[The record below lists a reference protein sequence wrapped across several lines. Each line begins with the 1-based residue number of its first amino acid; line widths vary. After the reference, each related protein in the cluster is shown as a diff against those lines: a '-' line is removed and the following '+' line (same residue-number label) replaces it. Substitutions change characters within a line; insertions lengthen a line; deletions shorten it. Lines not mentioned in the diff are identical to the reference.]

1 MKEVNSQYDILV
13 EEISTMADRTSAL
26 SRKNKQK
33 SFKIYMGIA
42 GSSALITILVAI
54 GNDIPQAY
62 SFIVKIIT
70 LSLSGLATILAAWDG
85 FYNHKQ
91 QWINYGESRN
101 HMRSLQLKLKL
112 LKPEEK
118 ENDEILRGI
127 YEEYQDILH
136 NGNSNW
142 KTVRMQD
149 PSSNS

>member
-1 MKEVNSQYDILV
+1 MKDIKYKYDILV

-26 SRKNKQK
+26 SRRNKRK

-54 GNDIPQAY
+54 GNDIPEKH
-62 SFIVKIIT
+62 SFLLKITT
-70 LSLSGLATILAAWDG
+70 LALSGLATILAAWDG

-101 HMRSLQLKLKL
+101 HLRSLQLKLRL
-112 LKPEEK
+112 LEPAEK
-118 ENDEILRGI
+118 ENDVILRGI
-127 YEEYQDILH
+127 YEEYQDIMQ